1 MRGIVARAP
10 STIQPVSIPL
20 LLGLVLV
27 VVIACVGYT
36 AYRRQESRTPHLR
49 ALTEHEV
56 TIDELPPGVQKALAD
71 PKHRAALAT
80 SMRKIARDAA
90 RAPRRKII
98 APPPVTHYFP
108 AEVRQEISDVADLI
122 ERPETPP
129 EAIALA
135 EILIGDGHSPFYGDR
150 TEPLER
156 ELRRLMGA
164 CQTTSA

>member
-10 STIQPVSIPL
+10 STIQPVSIAL
-20 LLGLVLV
+20 LLGLALV
-27 VVIACVGYT
+27 VAIAAVGYA
-36 AYRRQESRTPHLR
+36 AYRRQENRTPYLR

-56 TIDELPPGVQKALAD
+56 TVDALPASVQKALAD

-80 SMRKIARDAA
+80 SLRKIARDAA
-90 RAPRRKII
+90 RPPRRRMV
-98 APPPVTHYFP
+98 AAPPVTFSFP
-108 AEVRQEISDVADLI
+108 EPVVRQIREIADLI

-150 TEPLER
+150 PEPLER
-156 ELRRLMGA
+156 ELRRLKAA
-164 CQTTSA
+164 CQTTAA